1 MFHKIAD
8 SLAYHREAIV
18 NSFIMVERHLEG
30 EEHIKRLSNG
40 PAEALNRIVKDMK
53 RNGRG
58 YQNFS
63 HLRNRFLF
71 SQRENA
77 AILGVP
83 KPLEEVANPTNKIR
97 GPYKKKAKE

>member
-1 MFHKIAD
+1 
-8 SLAYHREAIV
+8 
-18 NSFIMVERHLEG
+18 MVERHLEG
-30 EEHIKRLSNG
+30 EDHIKRLSNG

-71 SQRENA
+71 SQREND

-83 KPLEEVANPTNKIR
+83 KPLEEIANPTNKTR
-97 GPYKKKAKE
+97 GPYRKKEKE

>member
-1 MFHKIAD
+1 MNDDIIRFLDLKDANIE
-8 SLAYHREAIV
+8 SVSSVIRKG
-18 NSFIMVERHLEG
+18 R
-30 EEHIKRLSNG
+30 
-40 PAEALNRIVKDMK
+40 RIVTLQKKLMVTYCPICSHRMYSKGIYMK

-83 KPLEEVANPTNKIR
+83 KPL
-97 GPYKKKAKE
+97 